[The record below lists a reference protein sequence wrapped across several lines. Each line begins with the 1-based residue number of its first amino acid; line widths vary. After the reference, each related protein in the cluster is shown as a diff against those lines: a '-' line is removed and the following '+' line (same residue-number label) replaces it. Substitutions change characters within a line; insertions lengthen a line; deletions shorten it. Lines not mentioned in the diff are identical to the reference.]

1 MRYFLLILS
10 LLLVSIQSLSA
21 QDNDIEIIDLRI
33 ENNVDENIFP
43 NFVSNVLKI
52 KNNTTIDFI
61 RLYNKQGD
69 LVVQLI
75 PVNNQVNLNAVQPGF
90 YMAHA
95 YKGGKEVDKSILK
108 KI

>member
-1 MRYFLLILS
+1 MLS
-10 LLLVSIQSLSA
+10 LTLLSIQSLSA
-21 QDNDIEIIDLRI
+21 QDNEIEIIDLRI
-33 ENNVDENIFP
+33 ESNVDENIFP
-43 NFVSNVLKI
+43 NLVENVLKI
-52 KNNTTIDFI
+52 RNTTTIDFI

-75 PVNNQVNLNAVQPGF
+75 PVKNQVNLNGVKPGF

-95 YKGGKEVDKSILK
+95 YRGGKEVDKSILK

>member
-1 MRYFLLILS
+1 MLS
-10 LLLVSIQSLSA
+10 LTLLSIQSLSA
-21 QDNDIEIIDLRI
+21 QDNDIDEIIFGI
-33 ENNVDENIFP
+33 ENNVDENLFP
-43 NFVSNVLKI
+43 NLVENVLKI
-52 KNNTTIDFI
+52 RNTTTIDFI

-75 PVNNQVNLNAVQPGF
+75 PVKNQVNLNDVKPGF

-95 YKGGKEVDKSILK
+95 YRGGKEVDKSILK